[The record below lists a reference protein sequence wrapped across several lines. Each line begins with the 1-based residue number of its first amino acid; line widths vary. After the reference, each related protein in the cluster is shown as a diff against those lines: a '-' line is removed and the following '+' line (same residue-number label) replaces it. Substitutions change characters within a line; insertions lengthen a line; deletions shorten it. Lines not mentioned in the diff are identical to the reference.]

1 MRPYV
6 ALFSLVGGLVLPL
19 AVAASALAQ
28 APSSRPALKVRLHE
42 PRLVAD
48 FSQVSRVVVRPAPAS
63 AEKLATAK
71 ERARG
76 PGLTV
81 YPLVA
86 PATVV
91 VSTSHGHGTGFVIDP
106 QGWIITNHHVVAD
119 ADVDPATRSLRVTVH
134 VGRLENQFMRV
145 IEPGIPALVYKVN
158 QQQDLALLKLS
169 RMPAGMSVLPALRLA
184 DAVPPPGSDCIAI
197 GHPARGMLWTL
208 RSGEIAGAGTWPR
221 EMIDVVM
228 QRLIATGRDREQL
241 QEILDHAPQRK
252 VVIST
257 CGLNPGD
264 SGGALVNTQGE
275 VVGVSFGIPRT
286 DEGEGAHYD
295 KFSYHVHLDELR
307 EFLAHRPTAP
317 AVAVPDPWPA
327 GAYFSLEDLDGDG
340 VPDTLVFAATPR
352 GPITGV
358 LVDLAQS
365 SRLDS
370 DARSSPERLKS
381 HWHFQFAL
389 QLLPVPRAFYDTD
402 NGGRI
407 NLVLTGR
414 SGDEN
419 PEVAEELRLEQGS
432 WTVVKNPH
440 GKLFDPARIQDKAL
454 RRRLV
459 AIRDA
464 LSGGGHGTTHG
475 GQLNKE

>member
-145 IEPGIPALVYKVN
+145 IEPGIPALVYKAN
-158 QQQDLALLKLS
+158 QQQDLALVKLL
-169 RMPAGMSVLPALRLA
+169 RMPAGMTALPALRLA
-184 DAVPPPGSDCIAI
+184 DAVPAPGADCIAI
-197 GHPARGMLWTL
+197 GHPARGMLWTI
-208 RSGEIAGAGTWPR
+208 RSGEIAGSGMWPR

-252 VVIST
+252 VLIST

-264 SGGALVNTQGE
+264 SGGALVNARGE

-286 DEGEGAHYD
+286 DEGENAHFD

-307 EFLAHRPTAP
+307 AFLAQRPAAP
-317 AVAVPDPWPA
+317 SASVPDPWPA
-327 GAYFSLEDLDGDG
+327 GSYFSLEDLDGDG
-340 VPDTLVFAATPR
+340 VPDTLVFAASPR

-365 SRLDS
+365 SRLERG
-370 DARSSPERLKS
+370 ARPSPERLKS
-381 HWHFQFAL
+381 DWHFQFAL
-389 QLLPVPRAFYDTD
+389 QLSPVPRAFYDTD
-402 NGGRI
+402 NAGRI
-407 NLVLTGR
+407 NLILTGR
-414 SGDEN
+414 SGDDAGEI
-419 PEVAEELRLEQGS
+419 AEELRLEQGS
-432 WTVVKNPH
+432 WTAVKNPR
-440 GKLFDPARIQDKAL
+440 GKLLDPSRLEDKAL
-454 RRRLV
+454 RDRLV

-464 LSGGGHGTTHG
+464 LSGEGRKAPNHGE
-475 GQLNKE
+475 LNKQ